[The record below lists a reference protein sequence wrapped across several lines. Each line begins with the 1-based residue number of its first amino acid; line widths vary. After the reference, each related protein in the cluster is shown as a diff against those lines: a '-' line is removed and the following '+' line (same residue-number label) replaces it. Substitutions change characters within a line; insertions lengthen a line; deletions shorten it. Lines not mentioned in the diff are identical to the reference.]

1 MPFQKVYSMFRALF
15 AAAVFSIS
23 LVACAPPSPGADGA
37 ADETPLTSPVDKYLP
52 WNPDAKGIQTTE
64 SGVQYIVV
72 KEGPKDG
79 KQPVPTDRVRVHYDG
94 RLPTGEK
101 FDSSFDRGSPSEFR
115 LNQVIPGWTIGL
127 QEMSE
132 GDEYVFYIPNQL
144 AYGNQARG
152 NVIKAGDDLVFYVS
166 LVEVVEPKTSDAAA
180 WAKYAPWNPE
190 LPEVVKTESGLQYV
204 VLQSGDAAGEPPVG
218 GQLVVVHYEGRIAD
232 TGELFDASYERG
244 DPEVF
249 PSNALIPG
257 WVEALAMMKPGDRW
271 MLYIPSE
278 LGYGEAGTPGG
289 PIPPNTALQFEVELL
304 DVIR

>member
-1 MPFQKVYSMFRALF
+1 MFRSLL
-15 AAAVFSIS
+15 AAAVISVS
-23 LVACAPPSPGADGA
+23 LVACAPTSPGADGA
-37 ADETPLTSPVDKYLP
+37 VDETTMTSPVDKYLP
-52 WNPDAKGIQTTE
+52 WDPDAKGIQTTE
-64 SGVQYIVV
+64 SGVQYIIV

-79 KQPVPTDRVRVHYDG
+79 KQPAPTDRVRVHYDG

-101 FDSSFDRGSPSEFR
+101 FDSSFDRGSASEFR

-127 QEMSE
+127 QEMSK
-132 GDEYVFYIPNQL
+132 GDEYVFYIPNRL

-152 NVIKAGDDLVFYVS
+152 NVIKAGDDLVFFVS
-166 LVEVVEPKTSDAAA
+166 LIDIVEPKKSDAAA
-180 WAKYAPWNPE
+180 WTKYYPWNPE
-190 LPEVVKTESGLQYV
+190 LSEVVKTESGLQYV
-204 VLQSGDAAGEPPVG
+204 ILQSGDAAGEPPVG

-232 TGELFDASYERG
+232 TGELFDSSYERG

-249 PSNALIPG
+249 PSNALISG

-278 LGYGEAGTPGG
+278 LGYGEEGTPGG

-304 DVIR
+304 DVMR